1 GGGRGVF
8 CPWSLLQAG
17 EAGVEVSEYSVRC
30 LVESRYVR
38 TWARLEVVNAG
49 PARRLVP
56 LQLPVPASAFVSNFS
71 VVVGNK
77 TYVSRVRERAQQ
89 KAAVHK
95 HSYNDTGPRLTPASP
110 RGWHV
115 LRASVPVPAGA
126 RAVLAITHEALLQRR
141 LGRYEVALSMRP
153 GVAARSLRL
162 HVELAESAGIS
173 YVKKTA
179 TCKTGQAPEGTA
191 VERSATRARV
201 RYEPTVQQRRGLS
214 AAERLGEFVVWYDVS
229 RHLGVGDIQVRDGY
243 FVHYFAPTDL

>member
-1 GGGRGVF
+1 
-8 CPWSLLQAG
+8 
-17 EAGVEVSEYSVRC
+17 VEVSEYSVRC

-71 VVVGNK
+71 VFAERLS
-77 TYVSRVRERAQQ
+77 SRRSIMERAVWRSLLRSPSQRGRRAPAG
-89 KAAVHK
+89 KTNDAGA
-95 HSYNDTGPRLTPASP
+95 HSY
-110 RGWHV
+110 V

-173 YVKKTA
+173 ELT
-179 TCKTGQAPEGTA
+179 
-191 VERSATRARV
+191 
-201 RYEPTVQQRRGLS
+201 
-214 AAERLGEFVVWYDVS
+214 
-229 RHLGVGDIQVRDGY
+229 
-243 FVHYFAPTDL
+243 